1 MKKLAADMARRI
13 AMRLK
18 GTPGEGGAPGVGGER
33 AAKAAESQVPR
44 APGGRRGEN
53 GSPDLQRM
61 LSHLPNGT
69 LADLQK
75 GDAVMIVSTEGTDS
89 GAVTAITLLAG
100 GVALPTAC
108 PKQNA
113 TTTPSPCIL
122 GAGGGGRQA
131 TQA

>member
-1 MKKLAADMARRI
+1 MKKLAADMAQSI

-18 GTPGEGGAPGVGGER
+18 GTPGEGGAPAVGGER
-33 AAKAAESQVPR
+33 TSKAAESQVPR

-69 LADLQK
+69 LVDLQK
-75 GDAVMIVSTEGTDS
+75 GEAVMIVSTEGTDS

-100 GVALPTAC
+100 GGAHPAAVADTSELTP
-108 PKQNA
+108 
-113 TTTPSPCIL
+113 PSPGVGW
-122 GAGGGGRQA
+122 GAGGGKHTRPA
-131 TQA
+131 